1 MDFLCFM
8 DYVVLLNFRVKFC
21 YCYLWWFDRGVWM
34 LNRDSDWARMA
45 RDATELW
52 VGGCKST
59 SWGNTVSGSKSPQLA
74 ERTCSHQPC
83 YLTTSVPNSQAV
95 CPS

>member
-1 MDFLCFM
+1 MDFVCFM

-21 YCYLWWFDRGVWM
+21 YFYFLWFGRGVWM

-52 VGGCKST
+52 DGHYKSAN
-59 SWGNTVSGSKSPQLA
+59 WGTTVSDTMSA
-74 ERTCSHQPC
+74 
-83 YLTTSVPNSQAV
+83 SV
-95 CPS
+95 